1 MTISSSLLVDRTQ
14 QIQLTDNAG
23 RAQGEVF
30 ANQLSNLVFADFAS
44 AEGFNQN
51 GNRMCYADSV
61 CQLDFAFICQT
72 CGNDIFS
79 NVTCSISSTAVNL
92 RGVLA
97 AESTAAMTSHAA
109 IGINDDFTAGQTSI
123 TLRTADNETTGR
135 VDVVFGFRIQHFCG
149 NNRCNNLFDNI
160 FANLLVGNFRCML
173 GRNNDSIY
181 TNRFA
186 VIIFNGN
193 LSFAVRTQVRQHAFL
208 TNLGQLQSQ
217 LVSQIC
223 RHRHVAFGFVGCITE
238 HHALVAGTGFFLS
251 SLAFLSFQRF
261 VNAHSDIR
269 GLLVDRNQH
278 AAGVAVK
285 AEFSTVVADV
295 VDGFAGNVCDIN
307 IALGRNFT
315 ENVNLTGSN
324 DSFASNTAFRI
335 LSQDG
340 IKHSIGNLVCYFIG
354 MTFGNGFGSK

>member
-1 MTISSSLLVDRTQ
+1 
-14 QIQLTDNAG
+14 
-23 RAQGEVF
+23 
-30 ANQLSNLVFADFAS
+30 
-44 AEGFNQN
+44 
-51 GNRMCYADSV
+51 
-61 CQLDFAFICQT
+61 
-72 CGNDIFS
+72 
-79 NVTCSISSTAVNL
+79 
-92 RGVLA
+92 
-97 AESTAAMTSHAA
+97 
-109 IGINDDFTAGQTSI
+109 
-123 TLRTADNETTGR
+123 
-135 VDVVFGFRIQHFCG
+135 
-149 NNRCNNLFDNI
+149 
-160 FANLLVGNFRCML
+160 ML

-238 HHALVAGTGFFLS
+238 HHTLVAGTGFFLS

-269 GLLVDRNQH
+269 GLLVYGNQH
-278 AAGVAVK
+278 TAGVAVK
-285 AEFSTVVADV
+285 TEFCTVVADI